1 MVQSVFSYFTCFV
14 FRRLKQSLKNIK
26 SKQISW
32 AVVKQLGCGS
42 NSSERIHPHKVK
54 DFISL
59 KGFEQPKSSHTS
71 QKDGPN
77 HNPSHK
83 IKTFADIK
91 CLLSERSLLTDS
103 YLNIIIV
110 LPAFSS
116 LPGTNSNIL
125 LTKFT

>member
-1 MVQSVFSYFTCFV
+1 M
-14 FRRLKQSLKNIK
+14 
-26 SKQISW
+26 
-32 AVVKQLGCGS
+32 VKQLGCGS
-42 NSSERIHPHKVK
+42 SERVHPHKVK

-71 QKDGPN
+71 QQDGPN

-116 LPGTNSNIL
+116 SPDTNSDIL
-125 LTKFT
+125 SKISLLRRYVLGAFKNTFRVKRLKILWCRVFPAP